1 MIIAT
6 KDLTNAK
13 PGVRSGMPCSAAPGE
28 LFVEWDSNQ
37 EGSPFEFIAE
47 LCNDAV
53 GYIPTFEAFL
63 RGGYESTP
71 IVSVRSTPAL
81 GQMVA
86 DANFRNVR
94 KLFELK

>member
-1 MIIAT
+1 
-6 KDLTNAK
+6 
-13 PGVRSGMPCSAAPGE
+13 MPFCGAPGE
-28 LFVEWDSNQ
+28 PSWN
-37 EGSPFEFIAE
+37 GTRTKRSPFKFTFIAE